1 MCKICPKCGA
11 IAEYNAYYERIT
23 CTRCNWESEKRKI
36 IDRRELYY
44 VCSIKSLISSKQVQ
58 VTTN

>member
-1 MCKICPKCGA
+1 MS
-11 IAEYNAYYERIT
+11 NAYYERIT

-44 VCSIKSLISSKQVQ
+44 VCSLKSMISAKQVQ
-58 VTTN
+58 ITTN